1 MKDPYLTKNEKCHLA
16 RLRAEAFAHLDALG
30 LIDAE
35 ADTKTARQRAWAAE
49 QLQDVCG
56 IDTLTKARR
65 SQFLE
70 IKAHF
75 LSLLGRD
82 DESLNC
88 LIRAGKASGRS
99 DIQDTIE
106 ARERGLWLIRDALAK
121 HHDRPAAGGPIATHI
136 DHNGGPITESYIIQI
151 ARTQLHKGAQ
161 FRDLTLLN
169 VHELRRLLYTAKN
182 RIRSREGRPRQS
194 NTV

>member
-121 HHDRPAAGGPIATHI
+121 HHDRPAAGGPI
-136 DHNGGPITESYIIQI
+136 TESYIIQI